1 MKLEHEKICREAHE
15 RLDQWLAEKKAERL
29 KLKMVSYPQASRLHH
44 FYLLQEKEVKLSA
57 AEALQE
63 VERKE
68 SDVLKYIKFVELL
81 EKLKSHRSE
90 IQHRSS
96 GLIAMEADQ
105 KFKNTAKSLQEFL
118 LLRKEEY
125 EKEKKALHV
134 IMEEEVQDRIA
145 AATATTQKPE
155 QEPNILGQDTSTI
168 PQVAALLHIR
178 FVFL

>member
-1 MKLEHEKICREAHE
+1 
-15 RLDQWLAEKKAERL
+15 
-29 KLKMVSYPQASRLHH
+29 
-44 FYLLQEKEVKLSA
+44 
-57 AEALQE
+57 
-63 VERKE
+63 
-68 SDVLKYIKFVELL
+68 
-81 EKLKSHRSE
+81 
-90 IQHRSS
+90 
-96 GLIAMEADQ
+96 MEADQ

-155 QEPNILGQDTSTI
+155 QEPIILGQDTSTI

-178 FVFL
+178 LVFL